1 VATNNVDWSP
11 VYTQPPV
18 ALSSALMATGRTVVV
33 PIAPIVSEIRP
44 LQALPP
50 VSGGYSALYSQSVGA
65 GHGITYILPPPG
77 TEIATFIG
85 SDLCNPY
92 ETSPTGLTANF
103 PVLPN
108 RYFPAIGTQFLDF
121 IDTSVYQL
129 LWMPTNVLP
138 SGLNVRIGLSTD
150 PNVGNVD
157 PAGNN
162 AVFGA
167 AVAPLISGV
176 STLDDSALPT
186 DYISVLDGLPTT
198 AGTFYTAALGV
209 NGTLVPG
216 ALHLFRL
223 SRRGGSYN
231 LLDSNRGRLLLV
243 SAILYTA

>member
-11 VYTQPPV
+11 TYTQPPV
-18 ALSSALMATGRTVVV
+18 ALSSALMATSRTVVT
-33 PIAPIVSEIRP
+33 PITPVVSEIRP
-44 LQALPP
+44 LQALP
-50 VSGGYSALYSQSVGA
+50 STYATLLAQSVGA

-92 ETSPTGLTANF
+92 ETSPTGLTANL
-103 PVLPN
+103 PILPN
-108 RYFPAIGTQFLDF
+108 RYFSAIGTQFLDL

-157 PAGNN
+157 PGGNN

-167 AVAPLISGV
+167 AVAPLVSGV
-176 STLDDSALPT
+176 STLDDSALPA

-223 SRRGGSYN
+223 SRRANSQKF
-231 LLDSNRGRLLLV
+231 LDTNKGRLLLV
-243 SAILYTA
+243 SVVLYTA